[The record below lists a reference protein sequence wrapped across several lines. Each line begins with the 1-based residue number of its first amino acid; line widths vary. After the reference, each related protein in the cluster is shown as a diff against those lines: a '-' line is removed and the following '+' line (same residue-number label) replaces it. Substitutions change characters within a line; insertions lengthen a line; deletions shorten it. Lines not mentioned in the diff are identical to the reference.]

1 MSSRPVLESRAA
13 DKAQLATL
21 EREHR
26 RRPRPL
32 IDHSEFADDC
42 TGAKYRQDPV
52 FAQQRGYDDLQQA
65 LLELI
70 ATVAR
75 FSDDKKR
82 FISFEL
88 TPCCARKKWSRQG
101 GGHKLARSTRTNVL
115 RYELNGLGHSPFHSS
130 PLGAVV
136 SRFFLFIFTVF
147 SYELFL
153 ELKKII
159 KVLKGA

>member
-1 MSSRPVLESRAA
+1 MHEVLVDFRISSRPVLESRAA

-32 IDHSEFADDC
+32 IDHSEFAYYC
-42 TGAKYRQDPV
+42 TGAKYGQDPV

-75 FSDDKKR
+75 FSDHKKR

-88 TPCCARKKWSRQG
+88 TPSCSRKNWSRQG
-101 GGHKLARSTRTNVL
+101 GWAQTCSVYRDQCVAIRAEWPRSFSVPFLSL
-115 RYELNGLGHSPFHSS
+115 RGRRVEI
-130 PLGAVV
+130 
-136 SRFFLFIFTVF
+136 FLIH
-147 SYELFL
+147 
-153 ELKKII
+153 I
-159 KVLKGA
+159 